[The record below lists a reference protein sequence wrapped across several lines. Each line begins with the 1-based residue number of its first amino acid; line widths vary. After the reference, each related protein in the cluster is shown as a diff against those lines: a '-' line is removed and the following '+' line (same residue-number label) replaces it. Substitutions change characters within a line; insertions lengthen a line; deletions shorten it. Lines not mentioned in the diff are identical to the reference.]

1 MKNEKLKKNSQNFL
15 TSNYLVYR
23 KFSLPYT
30 LYIKQMS
37 SSEYSDDDYFSGNHT
52 NGNVLNS
59 INTAAKE
66 KADIIDRYAD
76 KINLDISA
84 NHRITKD
91 KSLRATVNQVLDPR
105 TLRFLGKIF
114 NNGTITEI
122 NGCISTGKE
131 ANIYYALNEN
141 TNDEFAV
148 KIYKTSILV
157 FKDRTRYVVG
167 EHRFGE
173 KQSKNPRQMV
183 KNWAEKE
190 FRNLKRLHA
199 QPLINSPEPVEL
211 RENVLVM
218 EYLTRG
224 KGEPSPKLRDYNF
237 SDLSI
242 VIHYYHEMLIL
253 MRLLFQNCRLVHADL
268 SEYNT
273 IVHNDKLFVFDVS
286 QSVEPDHPMAMD
298 FLRMDIKNVNDF
310 FNRIKKINVYSER
323 DIFRFV
329 IAPSHI
335 LFKDFESGYSIEEDT
350 KNYYLEFLNTLSLKA
365 TDDDEFNDEVFRGL
379 HLVSSL
385 HNIDERDFTKFA
397 NGDMDTLA
405 NLVGNSSIKEEKNI
419 IDNSDIENNNTDS
432 ENDSGSDDDDSS
444 DYASG
449 EDSENDSE
457 PKEEQQK
464 LKRFQDKES
473 KKLHKQQ
480 VKEASREK
488 RKNKMKKH
496 VKKKLVKKGKK

>member
-1 MKNEKLKKNSQNFL
+1 MS
-15 TSNYLVYR
+15 
-23 KFSLPYT
+23 FSD
-30 LYIKQMS
+30 
-37 SSEYSDDDYFSGNHT
+37 YSDDDSDGGNFQSNSSHNFHT
-52 NGNVLNS
+52 LQ
-59 INTAAKE
+59 AKE
-66 KADIIDRYAD
+66 KADILDRYAD
-76 KINLDISA
+76 KINLDIFA
-84 NHRITKD
+84 NHRITRD
-91 KSLRATVNQVLDPR
+91 KALRATVDQVLDPR
-105 TLRFLGKIF
+105 TLRFLSKIF
-114 NNGTITEI
+114 NNGTITKI
-122 NGCISTGKE
+122 NGCVSTGKE
-131 ANIYYALNEN
+131 ANIYYSENET
-141 TNDEFAV
+141 TNKEFAV

-190 FRNLKRLHA
+190 FRNLKRLHS
-199 QPLINSPEPVEL
+199 QPLINSPQPIEL
-211 RENVLVM
+211 RENILVM

-237 SDLSI
+237 QDLKSI
-242 VIHYYHEMLIL
+242 IHYYHEMLIL
-253 MRLLFQNCRLVHADL
+253 MRLIFQKCRLVHADL

-273 IVHNDKLFVFDVS
+273 IVHNDKLYVFDVS

-323 DIFRFV
+323 DIFKF
-329 IAPSHI
+329 IITPHNI
-335 LFKDFESGYSIEEDT
+335 LFKDFEYTDKENDKENNNDDEDDDET
-350 KNYYLEFLNTLSLKA
+350 KEFLLDYLNTLHLKSS
-365 TDDDEFNDEVFRGL
+365 DEDEFNDEVFRSL

-385 HNIDERDFTKFA
+385 HSIDERDFNKFT
-397 NGDMDTLA
+397 NGDIDTLVD
-405 NLVGNSSIKEEKNI
+405 LVGSVKISKDADQKIAETGQS
-419 IDNSDIENNNTDS
+419 DNN
-432 ENDSGSDDDDSS
+432 DDDDDDDDEEEEETDEEDS
-444 DYASG
+444 DF
-449 EDSENDSE
+449 EDSEPASR
-457 PKEEQQK
+457 
-464 LKRFQDKES
+464 LKRFQDKDE